1 MPVNTGYQSDQTT
14 NLSNLSLNGANSAN
28 VLASSYSGPAMRI
41 SSITAARVEA
51 SSGPILASG
60 SLDLRTNSAV
70 ISMVTVANSDTM
82 TIGQLRLVFAASGI
96 SLVYS
101 SGATVY
107 TVGASAVSAAQ
118 G

>member
-1 MPVNTGYQSDQTT
+1 MPVNTTYLSEQTT

-28 VLASSYSGPAMRI
+28 ILASNYSGEAMQM

-51 SSGPILASG
+51 SSGPILAAS

-70 ISMVTVANSDTM
+70 ISMVTVANSNTM
-82 TIGQLRLVFAASGI
+82 TIGQLRLVFQASGI

-118 G
+118 A